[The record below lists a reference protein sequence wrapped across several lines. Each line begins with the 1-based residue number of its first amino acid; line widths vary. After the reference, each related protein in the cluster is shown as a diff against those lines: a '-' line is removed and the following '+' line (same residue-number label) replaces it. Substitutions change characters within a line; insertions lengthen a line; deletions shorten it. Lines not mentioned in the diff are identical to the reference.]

1 MQAPVQPCC
10 NDVEPEGK
18 REEGKR
24 RMMEERENLTLLIVL
39 HMEQTETCNN
49 PASLCVL
56 ISRNTQT

>member
-49 PASLCVL
+49 PVSLCVL